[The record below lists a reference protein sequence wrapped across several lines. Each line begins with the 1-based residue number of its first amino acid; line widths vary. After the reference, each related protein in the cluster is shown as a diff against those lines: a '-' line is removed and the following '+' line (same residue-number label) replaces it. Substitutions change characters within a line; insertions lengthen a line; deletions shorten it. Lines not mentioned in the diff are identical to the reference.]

1 MKDGENTQKN
11 HCKRPLQIVLEKSPL
26 IKAWLNHPFDATPL
40 KKEKLQQLSQ
50 PSFQEFHTKK
60 HTMSGPAFA
69 KSTKNL

>member
-40 KKEKLQQLSQ
+40 KKYSN
-50 PSFQEFHTKK
+50 S
-60 HTMSGPAFA
+60 
-69 KSTKNL
+69 